1 MEFTLDISISAISV
15 FLQGILSF
23 FSPCVLPLIPLY
35 IGYLSGGT
43 MKRDEEG
50 NLTFKR
56 SKVIGNTFF
65 FILGVSFAFILLGFG
80 VSVLGNL
87 LSEYQSV
94 IIKTGGAII
103 LILGL
108 YQIGVF
114 GTNNILG
121 NTHKL
126 PIKLEGLAM
135 SPITAL
141 LMGFTFSFAWTP
153 CVGPALTS
161 VLLMAASS
169 KTQLTGFLLI
179 LVYTLGFIFPF
190 ILVGLFTTSVLHF
203 FKQHMRAIKYTTKIG
218 GIILILMGALML
230 TGVLSK
236 ISGNLSN
243 QSVITEEAEKESD
256 NETKETEQESAE
268 IVLAPDF
275 TLVDLNGNTH
285 TLSEYQGKTLFI
297 NFWATWC
304 SPCKQELPHIQ
315 TIYEEY
321 EKEGEDGL
329 IVLTVVAPEYG
340 SEGTAEEIEAFVEQ
354 EGYTF
359 PVLLDTT
366 AEIFGAYGIRAF
378 PTTFMINQE
387 GEVYGYI
394 TGQLTEDMM
403 HSIIEQT
410 MNGK

>member
-35 IGYLSGGT
+35 MGYLSGGT
-43 MKRDEEG
+43 MKQDENG
-50 NLTFKR
+50 NITFKR
-56 SKVIGNTFF
+56 SKVIENTFF
-65 FILGVSFAFILLGFG
+65 FILGISFAFILLGFG
-80 VSVLGNL
+80 AAALGNL
-87 LSEYQSV
+87 LSQYQTLIV
-94 IIKTGGAII
+94 KLGGFII
-103 LILGL
+103 LLLGL
-108 YQIGVF
+108 YQLGVF
-114 GTNNILG
+114 GSSSVLG

-126 PIKLEGLAM
+126 PIRLEGLAM

-169 KTQLTGFLLI
+169 ETRMTGFLLI
-179 LVYTLGFIFPF
+179 LVYTFGFVLPFIF
-190 ILVGLFTTSVLHF
+190 VGLFTTSVLRF
-203 FKQHMRAIKYTTKIG
+203 FRNHMQVVKYTTKIG
-218 GIILILMGALML
+218 GLILVIVGLFMV
-230 TGVLSK
+230 TGLLDT
-236 ISGNLSN
+236 ITGNYLNKSF
-243 QSVITEEAEKESD
+243 
-256 NETKETEQESAE
+256 TEQETITEDQTAE
-268 IVLAPDF
+268 NDVDQTEEEVVPAPDF
-275 TLVDLNGNTH
+275 TLVDLEGNTH
-285 TLSEYQGKTLFI
+285 TLSEYQGKTVFI

-321 EKEGEDGL
+321 EKEGENGL
-329 IVLTVVAPEYG
+329 IVLTIVAPEYG
-340 SEGTAEEIEAFVEQ
+340 SEQTAEQIKEFVESNH
-354 EGYTF
+354 YTF

-366 AEIFGAYGIRAF
+366 TQVFQSYGITAF
-378 PTTFMINQE
+378 PTTFMIDRE
-387 GEVYGYI
+387 GEVYGYV
-394 TGQLTEDMM
+394 TGQLTEDIM

>member
-35 IGYLSGGT
+35 MGYLSGGT
-43 MKRDEEG
+43 MKQDENG
-50 NLTFKR
+50 NITFKR

-65 FILGVSFAFILLGFG
+65 FILGISFAFILLGFG
-80 VSVLGNL
+80 AAALGNL
-87 LSEYQSV
+87 LSQYQTLIV
-94 IIKTGGAII
+94 KLGGFII
-103 LILGL
+103 LLLGL
-108 YQIGVF
+108 YQLGVF
-114 GTNNILG
+114 GSSSVLG

-126 PIKLEGLAM
+126 PIRLEGLAM

-169 KTQLTGFLLI
+169 ETRMTGFLLI
-179 LVYTLGFIFPF
+179 LVYTFGFVLPFIF
-190 ILVGLFTTSVLHF
+190 VGLFTTSVLRF
-203 FKQHMRAIKYTTKIG
+203 FRNHMQVVKYTTKIG
-218 GIILILMGALML
+218 GLILVIVGLFMV
-230 TGVLSK
+230 TGLLDT
-236 ISGNLSN
+236 ITGNYLNKSF
-243 QSVITEEAEKESD
+243 
-256 NETKETEQESAE
+256 TEQETITEDQTAE
-268 IVLAPDF
+268 NDVDQTEEEVVPAPDF
-275 TLVDLNGNTH
+275 TLVDLEGNTH
-285 TLSEYQGKTLFI
+285 TLSEYQGKTVFI

-321 EKEGEDGL
+321 EKEGENGL
-329 IVLTVVAPEYG
+329 IVLMIVAPEYG
-340 SEGTAEEIEAFVEQ
+340 SEQTAEQIKEFVESNH
-354 EGYTF
+354 YTF

-366 AEIFGAYGIRAF
+366 TQVFQSYGITAF
-378 PTTFMINQE
+378 PTTFMIDRE
-387 GEVYGYI
+387 GEVYGYV
-394 TGQLTEDMM
+394 TGQLTEDIM

>member
-35 IGYLSGGT
+35 MGYLSGGT
-43 MKRDEEG
+43 MKQDENG
-50 NLTFKR
+50 NITFKR

-65 FILGVSFAFILLGFG
+65 FILGISFAFILLGFG
-80 VSVLGNL
+80 AAALGNL
-87 LSEYQSV
+87 LSQYQTLIV
-94 IIKTGGAII
+94 KLGGFII
-103 LILGL
+103 LLLGL
-108 YQIGVF
+108 YQLGVF
-114 GTNNILG
+114 GSSSVLG

-126 PIKLEGLAM
+126 PIRLEGLAM

-169 KTQLTGFLLI
+169 ETRMTGFLLI
-179 LVYTLGFIFPF
+179 LVYTFGFVLPFIF
-190 ILVGLFTTSVLHF
+190 VGLFTTSVLRF
-203 FKQHMRAIKYTTKIG
+203 FRNHMQVVKYTTKIG
-218 GIILILMGALML
+218 GLILVIVGLFMV
-230 TGVLSK
+230 TGLLDT
-236 ISGNLSN
+236 ITGNYLNKSF
-243 QSVITEEAEKESD
+243 
-256 NETKETEQESAE
+256 TEQETITEDQTAE
-268 IVLAPDF
+268 NDVDQTEEEVVPAPDF
-275 TLVDLNGNTH
+275 TLVDLEGNTH
-285 TLSEYQGKTLFI
+285 TLSEYQGKTVFI

-321 EKEGEDGL
+321 EKEGENGL
-329 IVLTVVAPEYG
+329 IVLTIVAPEYG
-340 SEGTAEEIEAFVEQ
+340 SEQTAEQIKEFVESNH
-354 EGYTF
+354 YTF

-366 AEIFGAYGIRAF
+366 TQVFQSYGITAF
-378 PTTFMINQE
+378 PTTFMIDRE
-387 GEVYGYI
+387 GEVYGYV
-394 TGQLTEDMM
+394 TGQLTEDIM

>member
-35 IGYLSGGT
+35 MGYLSGGT
-43 MKRDEEG
+43 MKQDENG
-50 NLTFKR
+50 NITFKR

-65 FILGVSFAFILLGFG
+65 FILGISFAFILLGFG
-80 VSVLGNL
+80 AAALGNL
-87 LSEYQSV
+87 LSQYQTLIV
-94 IIKTGGAII
+94 KLGGFII
-103 LILGL
+103 LLLGL
-108 YQIGVF
+108 YQLGVF
-114 GTNNILG
+114 GSSSVLG

-126 PIKLEGLAM
+126 PIRLEGLAM

-169 KTQLTGFLLI
+169 ETRMTGFLLI
-179 LVYTLGFIFPF
+179 LVYTFGFVLPFIF
-190 ILVGLFTTSVLHF
+190 VGLFTTSVLRF
-203 FKQHMRAIKYTTKIG
+203 FRNHMQVVKYTTKIG
-218 GIILILMGALML
+218 GLILVIVGLFMV
-230 TGVLSK
+230 TGLLDT
-236 ISGNLSN
+236 ITGNYLNKSF
-243 QSVITEEAEKESD
+243 
-256 NETKETEQESAE
+256 TEQETITEDQTAE
-268 IVLAPDF
+268 NDVDQTEEEVVPAPDF
-275 TLVDLNGNTH
+275 TLVDLEGNTH
-285 TLSEYQGKTLFI
+285 TLSEYQGKTVFI

-321 EKEGEDGL
+321 EKEGENGL
-329 IVLTVVAPEYG
+329 IVLTIVAPEYG
-340 SEGTAEEIEAFVEQ
+340 SEQTAEQIKEFVESNQ
-354 EGYTF
+354 YTF

-366 AEIFGAYGIRAF
+366 TQVFQSYGITAF
-378 PTTFMINQE
+378 PTTFMIDRE
-387 GEVYGYI
+387 GEVYGYV
-394 TGQLTEDMM
+394 TGQLTEDIM

>member
-35 IGYLSGGT
+35 MGYLSGGT
-43 MKRDEEG
+43 MKQDENG
-50 NLTFKR
+50 NITFKR

-65 FILGVSFAFILLGFG
+65 FILGISFAFILLGFG
-80 VSVLGNL
+80 AAALGNL
-87 LSEYQSV
+87 LSQYQTLIV
-94 IIKTGGAII
+94 KLGGFII
-103 LILGL
+103 LLLGL
-108 YQIGVF
+108 YQLGVF
-114 GTNNILG
+114 GSSSVLG

-126 PIKLEGLAM
+126 PIRLEGLAM

-169 KTQLTGFLLI
+169 ETRMTGFLLI
-179 LVYTLGFIFPF
+179 LVYTFGFVLPFIF
-190 ILVGLFTTSVLHF
+190 VGLFTTSVLRF
-203 FKQHMRAIKYTTKIG
+203 FRNHMQVVKYTTKIG
-218 GIILILMGALML
+218 GLILVIVGLFMV
-230 TGVLSK
+230 TGLLDT
-236 ISGNLSN
+236 ITGNYLNKSF
-243 QSVITEEAEKESD
+243 
-256 NETKETEQESAE
+256 TEQETITEDQTAE
-268 IVLAPDF
+268 NDVDQTEEEVVPAPDF
-275 TLVDLNGNTH
+275 TLVDLEGNTH
-285 TLSEYQGKTLFI
+285 TLSEYQGKTVFI

-321 EKEGEDGL
+321 EKEGENGL
-329 IVLTVVAPEYG
+329 IVLTIVAPEYG
-340 SEGTAEEIEAFVEQ
+340 SEQTAERIKEFVESNQ
-354 EGYTF
+354 YTF

-366 AEIFGAYGIRAF
+366 TQVFQSYGITAF
-378 PTTFMINQE
+378 PTTFMIDRE
-387 GEVYGYI
+387 GEVYGYV
-394 TGQLTEDMM
+394 TGQLTEDIM